1 MIRANRNFIFN
12 LPLNSEFPFHFYIML
27 FDDNDYYDSIFGS
40 NDLNDDFQ
48 FDFNDYIIN
57 NISTVNN
64 DASIND
70 SQPVNESETP
80 IPLPPSPQPN
90 SIAYYFEDYTQLK
103 EYVKLY
109 YNNVRDYYILLPVD
123 AIGAIRVDRRRR
135 SYSNYL
141 IPPSC
146 ILLPHP

>member
-1 MIRANRNFIFN
+1 
-12 LPLNSEFPFHFYIML
+12 ML
-27 FDDNDYYDSIFGS
+27 FDDNDYYDHIFGS
-40 NDLNDDFQ
+40 NDINNDFN
-48 FDFNDYIIN
+48 FDFNDFIN
-57 NISTVNN
+57 NEP
-64 DASIND
+64 IND
-70 SQPVNESETP
+70 NPTSPNVSPDVMDSNP
-80 IPLPPSPQPN
+80 PNPLPPLSNTN
-90 SIAYYFEDYTQLK
+90 SVAYYFEDYTQLK

-109 YNNVRDYYILLPVD
+109 YNNVRNHYILLPVD

>member
-1 MIRANRNFIFN
+1 
-12 LPLNSEFPFHFYIML
+12 ML
-27 FDDNDYYDSIFGS
+27 FDDNDYYDHIFGP
-40 NDLNDDFQ
+40 DDNNN
-48 FDFNDYIIN
+48 DFNFNFEDFISNQPIN
-57 NISTVNN
+57 VN
-64 DASIND
+64 SPSPND
-70 SQPVNESETP
+70 SPDVMDSTP
-80 IPLPPSPQPN
+80 PNPLPPPQN
-90 SIAYYFEDYTQLK
+90 SDSVAYYFEDYTQLK

-109 YNNVRDYYILLPVD
+109 YNNVRNHYILLPVD

>member
-1 MIRANRNFIFN
+1 
-12 LPLNSEFPFHFYIML
+12 ML
-27 FDDNDYYDSIFGS
+27 FDDNDYYDHIFGS
-40 NDLNDDFQ
+40 NDINNDFN
-48 FDFNDYIIN
+48 FDFNDFIN
-57 NISTVNN
+57 NEPSNVNSPSPSDSPDVMDSTPPN
-64 DASIND
+64 
-70 SQPVNESETP
+70 
-80 IPLPPSPQPN
+80 PLPPLSNSN

>member
-1 MIRANRNFIFN
+1 
-12 LPLNSEFPFHFYIML
+12 ML
-27 FDDNDYYDSIFGS
+27 FDDNDYYDHIFGS
-40 NDLNDDFQ
+40 NDINNDFN
-48 FDFNDYIIN
+48 FDFNDFIN
-57 NISTVNN
+57 NEPSNDIPPSPNN
-64 DASIND
+64 SPDVMDTN
-70 SQPVNESETP
+70 PPN
-80 IPLPPSPQPN
+80 PLPPLSNTN

>member
-1 MIRANRNFIFN
+1 
-12 LPLNSEFPFHFYIML
+12 ML
-27 FDDNDYYDSIFGS
+27 FDDNDYYDHIFGP
-40 NDLNDDFQ
+40 NDNNN
-48 FDFNDYIIN
+48 DFNFNFEDFIN
-57 NISTVNN
+57 NEPIDFNST
-64 DASIND
+64 IPND
-70 SQPVNESETP
+70 SQDSIDINKQTQPS
-80 IPLPPSPQPN
+80 PLPPPQN
-90 SIAYYFEDYTQLK
+90 SDSVAYYFEDYTQLK

-109 YNNVRDYYILLPVD
+109 YNNVRNHYILLPVD

>member
-1 MIRANRNFIFN
+1 
-12 LPLNSEFPFHFYIML
+12 ML
-27 FDDNDYYDSIFGS
+27 FDDNDYYDHIFGS
-40 NDLNDDFQ
+40 NDLNNEFN
-48 FDFNDYIIN
+48 FDFNDFIDNEPIN
-57 NISTVNN
+57 NN
-64 DASIND
+64 
-70 SQPVNESETP
+70 SQPP
-80 IPLPPSPQPN
+80 IDSPDVTDSNSPNPLPPLSNTN

-141 IPPSC
+141 IPSSC

>member
-1 MIRANRNFIFN
+1 
-12 LPLNSEFPFHFYIML
+12 ML
-27 FDDNDYYDSIFGS
+27 FDDNDYYDHIFGPEDNN
-40 NDLNDDFQ
+40 NDFNFNFDDFMSNQ
-48 FDFNDYIIN
+48 P
-57 NISTVNN
+57 
-64 DASIND
+64 IND
-70 SQPVNESETP
+70 NIDTISDDTTP
-80 IPLPPSPQPN
+80 EIDSIPPNPLPPPQNSN

>member
-1 MIRANRNFIFN
+1 
-12 LPLNSEFPFHFYIML
+12 ML

-40 NDLNDDFQ
+40 NNLNDDFQ
-48 FDFNDYIIN
+48 FDFNDSINN
-57 NISTVNN
+57 NISNVNS
-64 DASIND
+64 DASLND
-70 SQPVNESETP
+70 SSTVMDTEPP
-80 IPLPPSPQPN
+80 IPSPPPPQTN

>member
-1 MIRANRNFIFN
+1 
-12 LPLNSEFPFHFYIML
+12 ML
-27 FDDNDYYDSIFGS
+27 FDDNDYYDHIFGS
-40 NDLNDDFQ
+40 NDNNNDFN
-48 FDFNDYIIN
+48 FDFNDFIN
-57 NISTVNN
+57 NEP
-64 DASIND
+64 IND
-70 SQPVNESETP
+70 NPSPNDSSDVIDTTP
-80 IPLPPSPQPN
+80 PSPLPPLSNNN

>member
-1 MIRANRNFIFN
+1 
-12 LPLNSEFPFHFYIML
+12 ML
-27 FDDNDYYDSIFGS
+27 FDDNDYYDHIFGS
-40 NDLNDDFQ
+40 NDNNNDFN
-48 FDFNDYIIN
+48 FDFNDFIN
-57 NISTVNN
+57 NEPIDFNST
-64 DASIND
+64 ITND
-70 SQPVNESETP
+70 SQDSIDTTPVIDSIPPN
-80 IPLPPSPQPN
+80 PLPPPQK
-90 SIAYYFEDYTQLK
+90 SDSVAYYFEDYTQLK

-109 YNNVRDYYILLPVD
+109 YNNVRNHYILLPVD

>member
-1 MIRANRNFIFN
+1 
-12 LPLNSEFPFHFYIML
+12 ML

-40 NDLNDDFQ
+40 NDINNDFN
-48 FDFNDYIIN
+48 FDFNEFNDIN
-57 NISTVNN
+57 NNEPSNVNSSSTDNSTN
-64 DASIND
+64 FMEAL
-70 SQPVNESETP
+70 TP
-80 IPLPPSPQPN
+80 NPLPPPTQQPN

-109 YNNVRDYYILLPVD
+109 YNNVRDHYILLPVD

>member
-1 MIRANRNFIFN
+1 
-12 LPLNSEFPFHFYIML
+12 ML
-27 FDDNDYYDSIFGS
+27 FDDNDYYDHIFGP
-40 NDLNDDFQ
+40 DDNNN
-48 FDFNDYIIN
+48 DFNFNFEDF
-57 NISTVNN
+57 ISNQP
-64 DASIND
+64 IND
-70 SQPVNESETP
+70 NIDTIQDDTTP
-80 IPLPPSPQPN
+80 EIDSIPPNPLPPPQN
-90 SIAYYFEDYTQLK
+90 SDSVAYYFEDYTQLK

-109 YNNVRDYYILLPVD
+109 YNNVRDYFILLPVD

>member
-1 MIRANRNFIFN
+1 
-12 LPLNSEFPFHFYIML
+12 ML
-27 FDDNDYYDSIFGS
+27 FDDNDYYDHIFGS
-40 NDLNDDFQ
+40 NDINNDFN
-48 FDFNDYIIN
+48 FDFNDFIN
-57 NISTVNN
+57 NEPSNVN
-64 DASIND
+64 SPSPND
-70 SQPVNESETP
+70 SSDVMDSTP
-80 IPLPPSPQPN
+80 PNPLPPLSNSN

>member
-1 MIRANRNFIFN
+1 
-12 LPLNSEFPFHFYIML
+12 ML
-27 FDDNDYYDSIFGS
+27 FDDNDYYDHIFGP
-40 NDLNDDFQ
+40 DDNNN
-48 FDFNDYIIN
+48 DFNFNFEDYISN
-57 NISTVNN
+57 P
-64 DASIND
+64 AIND
-70 SQPVNESETP
+70 NIDTTP
-80 IPLPPSPQPN
+80 DDTTPEIDSIPPNPLPPPQN
-90 SIAYYFEDYTQLK
+90 SDSVAYYFEDYTQLK

-109 YNNVRDYYILLPVD
+109 YNNVRNHYILLPVD

>member
-1 MIRANRNFIFN
+1 
-12 LPLNSEFPFHFYIML
+12 ML
-27 FDDNDYYDSIFGS
+27 FDDNDYYDHIFGS
-40 NDLNDDFQ
+40 NNINNEFN
-48 FDFNDYIIN
+48 FDFNDFIDNEPIN
-57 NISTVNN
+57 NNSQSPIDSPDVMDSTPPNPLTPLSNN
-64 DASIND
+64 
-70 SQPVNESETP
+70 
-80 IPLPPSPQPN
+80 N

>member
-1 MIRANRNFIFN
+1 
-12 LPLNSEFPFHFYIML
+12 ML
-27 FDDNDYYDSIFGS
+27 FDDNDYYDHIFGS
-40 NDLNDDFQ
+40 NDINNDFN
-48 FDFNDYIIN
+48 FDFNDFIN
-57 NISTVNN
+57 NEPSNVNSPQPN
-64 DASIND
+64 DTSDVMDLN
-70 SQPVNESETP
+70 PPN
-80 IPLPPSPQPN
+80 PLPPLSNTN

-109 YNNVRDYYILLPVD
+109 YNNVRNYYILLPVD

>member
-1 MIRANRNFIFN
+1 
-12 LPLNSEFPFHFYIML
+12 ML
-27 FDDNDYYDSIFGS
+27 FDDNDYYDHIFGS
-40 NDLNDDFQ
+40 NDNNNDFN
-48 FDFNDYIIN
+48 FDFNDFIN
-57 NISTVNN
+57 NEPIDFKST
-64 DASIND
+64 ILND
-70 SQPVNESETP
+70 SQDSIDTNQQTQPS
-80 IPLPPSPQPN
+80 PLPPPQN
-90 SIAYYFEDYTQLK
+90 SDSVAYYFEDYTQLK

-109 YNNVRDYYILLPVD
+109 YNNVRNHYILLPVD

>member
-1 MIRANRNFIFN
+1 
-12 LPLNSEFPFHFYIML
+12 ML
-27 FDDNDYYDSIFGS
+27 FDDNDYYDHIFGS
-40 NDLNDDFQ
+40 NDINNDFN
-48 FDFNDYIIN
+48 FDFNDFIN
-57 NISTVNN
+57 NEPSNVNSPQPN
-64 DASIND
+64 DTSDVMDLN
-70 SQPVNESETP
+70 PPN
-80 IPLPPSPQPN
+80 PLPPLSNTN

>member
-1 MIRANRNFIFN
+1 
-12 LPLNSEFPFHFYIML
+12 ML
-27 FDDNDYYDSIFGS
+27 FDDNDYYDHIFGS
-40 NDLNDDFQ
+40 NDINNDFN
-48 FDFNDYIIN
+48 FDFNDFIN
-57 NISTVNN
+57 NEPSNVN
-64 DASIND
+64 SPSPND
-70 SQPVNESETP
+70 SSDVMDSTP
-80 IPLPPSPQPN
+80 PNPLPPLSNNN

>member
-1 MIRANRNFIFN
+1 
-12 LPLNSEFPFHFYIML
+12 ML
-27 FDDNDYYDSIFGS
+27 FDDNDYYDHIFGP
-40 NDLNDDFQ
+40 DDNNN
-48 FDFNDYIIN
+48 DFNFNFEDFTSNQPINDNIDTIPDDTTPEIDYIPPN
-57 NISTVNN
+57 
-64 DASIND
+64 
-70 SQPVNESETP
+70 
-80 IPLPPSPQPN
+80 PLPPPQN
-90 SIAYYFEDYTQLK
+90 SDSVAYYFEDYTQLK

-109 YNNVRDYYILLPVD
+109 YNNVRNHYILLPVD

>member
-1 MIRANRNFIFN
+1 
-12 LPLNSEFPFHFYIML
+12 ML
-27 FDDNDYYDSIFGS
+27 FDDNDYYDHIFGP
-40 NDLNDDFQ
+40 NDDNTDFN
-48 FDFNDYIIN
+48 FDFDNFIN
-57 NISTVNN
+57 NEP
-64 DASIND
+64 IND
-70 SQPVNESETP
+70 NPRPNDTPDIMDINSP
-80 IPLPPSPQPN
+80 IPLPPPQN
-90 SIAYYFEDYTQLK
+90 SNNIAYYFEDYTQLK

-109 YNNVRDYYILLPVD
+109 YNNVRDHYILLPVD

>member
-1 MIRANRNFIFN
+1 
-12 LPLNSEFPFHFYIML
+12 ML
-27 FDDNDYYDSIFGS
+27 FDDNDYYDHIFGS
-40 NDLNDDFQ
+40 NDINNDFN
-48 FDFNDYIIN
+48 FDFNDFIN
-57 NISTVNN
+57 NEPSNV
-64 DASIND
+64 SLPSPND
-70 SQPVNESETP
+70 SPDVMDSTP
-80 IPLPPSPQPN
+80 PNPLPPLSNTN

>member
-1 MIRANRNFIFN
+1 
-12 LPLNSEFPFHFYIML
+12 ML
-27 FDDNDYYDSIFGS
+27 FDDNDYYDHIFGS
-40 NDLNDDFQ
+40 NDNNNDFN
-48 FDFNDYIIN
+48 FDFNDFIN
-57 NISTVNN
+57 NVPIDFNST
-64 DASIND
+64 IPND
-70 SQPVNESETP
+70 SQDSIDTNQQTQPS
-80 IPLPPSPQPN
+80 PLPPPQN
-90 SIAYYFEDYTQLK
+90 SDSVAYYFEDYTQLK

>member
-1 MIRANRNFIFN
+1 
-12 LPLNSEFPFHFYIML
+12 ML
-27 FDDNDYYDSIFGS
+27 FDDNDYYDHIFGS
-40 NDLNDDFQ
+40 NDINNDFN
-48 FDFNDYIIN
+48 FDFNDFIN
-57 NISTVNN
+57 NEPINN
-64 DASIND
+64 N
-70 SQPVNESETP
+70 SQPPIDSPDVMDSTP
-80 IPLPPSPQPN
+80 PNPLPPLSNTN

>member
-1 MIRANRNFIFN
+1 
-12 LPLNSEFPFHFYIML
+12 ML
-27 FDDNDYYDSIFGS
+27 FDDNDYYDHIFGS
-40 NDLNDDFQ
+40 NDINN
-48 FDFNDYIIN
+48 DFNFEFNDFIN
-57 NISTVNN
+57 NEPSNVN
-64 DASIND
+64 SPSPND
-70 SQPVNESETP
+70 SPDVMDSTP
-80 IPLPPSPQPN
+80 PNTLPPLSNTN

-109 YNNVRDYYILLPVD
+109 YNNVRNYYILLPVD

>member
-1 MIRANRNFIFN
+1 
-12 LPLNSEFPFHFYIML
+12 ML
-27 FDDNDYYDSIFGS
+27 FDDNDYYDHIFGPEG
-40 NDLNDDFQ
+40 NNN
-48 FDFNDYIIN
+48 DFNFNFDDLIN
-57 NISTVNN
+57 NEPIDPKPPSP
-64 DASIND
+64 ND
-70 SQPVNESETP
+70 SPDVMDSTLPN
-80 IPLPPSPQPN
+80 PLPPPQN
-90 SIAYYFEDYTQLK
+90 SDSVAYYFEDYTQLK

-109 YNNVRDYYILLPVD
+109 YNNVRNHYILLPVD

>member
-1 MIRANRNFIFN
+1 
-12 LPLNSEFPFHFYIML
+12 ML
-27 FDDNDYYDSIFGS
+27 FDDNDYYDHIFGS
-40 NDLNDDFQ
+40 NDNNNDFN
-48 FDFNDYIIN
+48 FDFNDFIN
-57 NISTVNN
+57 NEPIDFNST
-64 DASIND
+64 IPND
-70 SQPVNESETP
+70 SQDSIDTNKQTQPS
-80 IPLPPSPQPN
+80 PLPPPQN
-90 SIAYYFEDYTQLK
+90 SDSVAYYFEDYTQLK

-109 YNNVRDYYILLPVD
+109 YNNVRNHYILLPVD

>member
-1 MIRANRNFIFN
+1 
-12 LPLNSEFPFHFYIML
+12 ML
-27 FDDNDYYDSIFGS
+27 FDDNDYYDHIFGS
-40 NDLNDDFQ
+40 NDINNDFN
-48 FDFNDYIIN
+48 FDFNDFIN
-57 NISTVNN
+57 NEPSNVN
-64 DASIND
+64 SPSPND
-70 SQPVNESETP
+70 SPDVMDSPTP
-80 IPLPPSPQPN
+80 IPSPPPPQPN
-90 SIAYYFEDYTQLK
+90 SIAYYFEDYIQLK

-109 YNNVRDYYILLPVD
+109 YNNIRDYYILLPVD

>member
-1 MIRANRNFIFN
+1 
-12 LPLNSEFPFHFYIML
+12 ML
-27 FDDNDYYDSIFGS
+27 FDDNHIFGS
-40 NDLNDDFQ
+40 NDINNDFN
-48 FDFNDYIIN
+48 FDFNDFIN
-57 NISTVNN
+57 NEPSNVNSPQPN
-64 DASIND
+64 DTSDVMDLN
-70 SQPVNESETP
+70 PPN
-80 IPLPPSPQPN
+80 PLPPLSNTN

>member
-1 MIRANRNFIFN
+1 
-12 LPLNSEFPFHFYIML
+12 ML
-27 FDDNDYYDSIFGS
+27 FDDNDYYDHIFGS
-40 NDLNDDFQ
+40 NDFNNDFNFEP
-48 FDFNDYIIN
+48 FDFLDNDKSN
-57 NISTVNN
+57 VNSPS
-64 DASIND
+64 SI
-70 SQPVNESETP
+70 ETP
-80 IPLPPSPQPN
+80 DDTNPIIDSIPPNPLPPPQN
-90 SIAYYFEDYTQLK
+90 SDSIAYYFEDYTQLK

-109 YNNVRDYYILLPVD
+109 YNNVRNHYILLPVD

>member
-1 MIRANRNFIFN
+1 
-12 LPLNSEFPFHFYIML
+12 ML
-27 FDDNDYYDSIFGS
+27 FDDNDYYDNIFGPDDNNNVFNFNFEDFIS
-40 NDLNDDFQ
+40 NQ
-48 FDFNDYIIN
+48 PIYDYIDTTLDDPTPEI
-57 NISTVNN
+57 
-64 DASIND
+64 DSI
-70 SQPVNESETP
+70 TP
-80 IPLPPSPQPN
+80 NPLPPPQN
-90 SIAYYFEDYTQLK
+90 SDSVAYYFEDYTQLK

>member
-1 MIRANRNFIFN
+1 
-12 LPLNSEFPFHFYIML
+12 ML
-27 FDDNDYYDSIFGS
+27 FDDNDYYDHIFGP
-40 NDLNDDFQ
+40 DDNNN
-48 FDFNDYIIN
+48 DFNFNFEDYISN
-57 NISTVNN
+57 QP
-64 DASIND
+64 IND
-70 SQPVNESETP
+70 NIDTIPDDTTP
-80 IPLPPSPQPN
+80 EIDTIPPNPLPPLSNNN

>member
-1 MIRANRNFIFN
+1 
-12 LPLNSEFPFHFYIML
+12 ML
-27 FDDNDYYDSIFGS
+27 FDDNDYYDHIFGP
-40 NDLNDDFQ
+40 NDNNNDFNFNFDDFINNEPI
-48 FDFNDYIIN
+48 DFN
-57 NISTVNN
+57 ST
-64 DASIND
+64 IPND
-70 SQPVNESETP
+70 SQDSIDINQQTQ
-80 IPLPPSPQPN
+80 PSPLQPPQN
-90 SIAYYFEDYTQLK
+90 SDSVAYYFEDYTQLK

-109 YNNVRDYYILLPVD
+109 YNNVRNHYILLPVD

>member
-1 MIRANRNFIFN
+1 
-12 LPLNSEFPFHFYIML
+12 ML
-27 FDDNDYYDSIFGS
+27 FDDNDYYDHIFGS
-40 NDLNDDFQ
+40 NDTNNDFN
-48 FDFNDYIIN
+48 FDFNDFIN
-57 NISTVNN
+57 NEP
-64 DASIND
+64 IND
-70 SQPVNESETP
+70 NPTSPNASPDVMDSTP
-80 IPLPPSPQPN
+80 QNPLPPLSNTN

>member
-1 MIRANRNFIFN
+1 
-12 LPLNSEFPFHFYIML
+12 ML
-27 FDDNDYYDSIFGS
+27 FDDNDYYDHIFGS
-40 NDLNDDFQ
+40 NDINNDFN
-48 FDFNDYIIN
+48 FDFNDFIN
-57 NISTVNN
+57 NEPSNDIPPSPNN
-64 DASIND
+64 SPDVMDTN
-70 SQPVNESETP
+70 PPN
-80 IPLPPSPQPN
+80 PLPPLSNNN

>member
-1 MIRANRNFIFN
+1 
-12 LPLNSEFPFHFYIML
+12 ML
-27 FDDNDYYDSIFGS
+27 FDDNDYYDHIFGPDDIN
-40 NDLNDDFQ
+40 NDFN
-48 FDFNDYIIN
+48 FDFNDYIN
-57 NISTVNN
+57 NEPSNVN
-64 DASIND
+64 SPIPND
-70 SQPVNESETP
+70 SPAVMDQNPQN
-80 IPLPPSPQPN
+80 PLPPLSNSN

>member
-1 MIRANRNFIFN
+1 
-12 LPLNSEFPFHFYIML
+12 ML
-27 FDDNDYYDSIFGS
+27 FDDNDYYDHIFNS
-40 NDLNDDFQ
+40 NDINNDFN
-48 FDFNDYIIN
+48 FDFNDFIN
-57 NISTVNN
+57 NEPINN
-64 DASIND
+64 N
-70 SQPVNESETP
+70 SQPPIDSPDVMDSTP
-80 IPLPPSPQPN
+80 PNPLPPLSNTN